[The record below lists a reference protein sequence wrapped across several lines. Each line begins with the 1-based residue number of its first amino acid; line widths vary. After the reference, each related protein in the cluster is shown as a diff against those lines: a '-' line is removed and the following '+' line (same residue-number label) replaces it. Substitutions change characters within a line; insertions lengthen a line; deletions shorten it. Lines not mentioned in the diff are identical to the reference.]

1 MEQKSLTNF
10 CSGFCF
16 DPQTMDWQ
24 SIMLR
29 LDYMG
34 QCFQTHVERRAGWVD
49 GWVLLGE
56 CCWVGVLWWVFLG
69 GSSLVGVPLAFQKSV
84 SLLQVLLQD
93 GCFVPFVLNNFT
105 FYDS

>member
-1 MEQKSLTNF
+1 MGVQVEQKSLTNF

-56 CCWVGVLWWVFLG
+56 CCWVFFG
-69 GSSLVGVPLAFQKSV
+69 GCSLVGVPWWVFHWHSRNLFHFCRFCYKTV
-84 SLLQVLLQD
+84 VLSHL
-93 GCFVPFVLNNFT
+93 F
-105 FYDS
+105 